1 MTEILLQR
9 AEILIQQRRYI
20 EAEKILK
27 EALNT
32 DPNDLHTLVL
42 LAETHIH
49 LDQTEKAEHMVD
61 TAIGI
66 DPGSGYLF
74 YMKARISLLK
84 NKYDEAEAHFEQA
97 LHLDPANADYY
108 AFWASIKLMRK
119 QYDHALGLAN
129 QALEIDPENILGLNT
144 RSTALLKLNKPEEAF
159 QTIEGALREDP
170 NNAYTHANYGWNLL
184 ERGDQKKALV
194 HFGEALKNDPDNHQA
209 QSGMMEALKA
219 NNLIYRLFLKYAF
232 WIGNLTSK
240 YQWGVIIGLYAGSR
254 FLRIIANNNESLR
267 PFINPLVALLAIIA
281 FSTWIITPVSNL
293 FLRFNKYGKHLL
305 DKKEVMS
312 SNFVAA
318 SFFVFLV
325 GLSGLFAMGDDRFIS
340 IAAFGFAMMV
350 PFSSM
355 FTKTKYKHALVIYT
369 AVMGLLGIAAITTT
383 FSSGELFNDFTS
395 LFGIGFIAFQFVA
408 NFLSIKKNN
417 V

>member
-27 EALNT
+27 EALST
-32 DPNDLHTLVL
+32 DPTDLHTLVL
-42 LAETHIH
+42 LAETSIQ
-49 LDQTEKAEHMVD
+49 LDQTEKAAHLLD
-61 TAIGI
+61 TAIGM

-84 NKYDEAEAHFEQA
+84 NNYDEAETNFEQA
-97 LHLDPANADYY
+97 LQLDPVNADYY

-119 QYDHALGLAN
+119 QYENALALAN

-144 RSTALLKLNKPEEAF
+144 RSTALLKLNLHEEAF

-170 NNAYTHANYGWNLL
+170 TNAYTHANYGWNLL
-184 ERGDQKKALV
+184 ERGDHKKALV
-194 HFGEALKNDPDNHQA
+194 HFGEALKNDPDNHHAQA
-209 QSGMMEALKA
+209 GMVEALKA

-232 WIGNLTSK
+232 WIGNLTAN

-254 FLRIIANNNESLR
+254 FLRIIANSNESLR
-267 PFINPLVALLAIIA
+267 PFINPLVTLLAIVA

-305 DKKEVMS
+305 DKKEILS

-318 SFFVFLV
+318 SFMVFLV
-325 GLSGLFAMGDDRFIS
+325 GLAGLLTTGDDRFIS

-355 FTKTKYKHALVIYT
+355 FSKTKYKHALVIYT
-369 AVMGLLGIAAITTT
+369 AVMGLLGIAAITTAFNT
-383 FSSGELFNDFTS
+383 GELFNDFTS
-395 LFGIGFIAFQFVA
+395 LFGFAFIAFQFVA
-408 NFLSIKKNN
+408 NFLGIKKSN